1 MPGEMPMELR
11 FEVHAK
17 IARRVADVFEAVV
30 SPKQLSAY
38 FTTGGASG
46 ALAEGVTVLWKFG
59 DHPGEFPVRVVKLV
73 RNERIE
79 FSWETNSGGYD
90 TQVVM
95 SFEAVDA
102 GTTLVRIAESGWQE
116 TPLGLED
123 SYGNCSGWMQMLC
136 CLKAWAEHRIN
147 LRQGFF

>member
-1 MPGEMPMELR
+1 MKLE
-11 FEVHAK
+11 FDVYAK
-17 IARRVADVFEAVV
+17 IARPRTEVFAAVTD
-30 SPKQLSAY
+30 PKELSAY
-38 FTTGGASG
+38 FATGGASG
-46 ALAEGVTVLWKFG
+46 PLREGDTVRWKFAG
-59 DHPGEFPVRVVKLV
+59 FDGEYPVKVTKLV
-73 RNERIE
+73 PDEQIE

-95 SFEAVDA
+95 SFEVVDA

-116 TPLGLED
+116 TPAGLED

>member
-1 MPGEMPMELR
+1 MELK
-11 FEVHAK
+11 FDVYAK
-17 IARRVADVFEAVV
+17 IARPLTEVFDAVRD
-30 SPKQLSAY
+30 PKALSSY

-46 ALAEGVTVLWKFG
+46 PLREGDTVRWRFAG
-59 DHPGEFPVRVVKLV
+59 FDDDYPVRVIKLV
-73 RNERIE
+73 PNQRIE

-90 TQVVM
+90 TRVIM
-95 SFEAVDA
+95 TFESIDA
-102 GTTLVRIAESGWQE
+102 GTTLVRIAESGWRE
-116 TPLGLED
+116 DPKGLSD

>member
-1 MPGEMPMELR
+1 MKPQ
-11 FEVHAK
+11 FDVYAK
-17 IARRVADVFEAVV
+17 VARPRADVFAAVTD
-30 SPKQLSAY
+30 PMELSAY
-38 FTTGGASG
+38 FTTGGSSG
-46 ALAEGVTVLWKFG
+46 PLREGDTVRWKFAG
-59 DHPGEFPVRVVKLV
+59 FDGEYPVKVTKLV
-73 RNERIE
+73 PDERIE

-95 SFEAVDA
+95 SFEAIDA

-116 TPLGLED
+116 TPAGLED

-136 CLKAWAEHRIN
+136 CLKAWVEHRIN